1 MEEMKHE
8 KLHPVWEKIGAAHR
22 EYVMERAAKRMADIA
37 DERLKHDHPDG
48 WTLDELRY
56 EIQQTRASLRRSA
69 IVAMTLGVVALILSI
84 LSILSKP

>member
-1 MEEMKHE
+1 MVNEPANNAEVEEMKSNLPIPKRPADWTPE
-8 KLHPVWEKIGAAHR
+8 SSKL
-22 EYVMERAAKRMADIA
+22 AK
-37 DERLKHDHPDG
+37 
-48 WTLDELRY
+48 LRF

>member
-1 MEEMKHE
+1 MEKMKSN
-8 KLHPVWEKIGAAHR
+8 LPVP
-22 EYVMERAAKRMADIA
+22 KR
-37 DERLKHDHPDG
+37 PDG
-48 WTLDELRY
+48 WTPERGYLDELRH